1 MGAPNGLRAFRRPGS
16 AAGTKQGKLPMS
28 DPQVKQGSS
37 LFSPSPPSPPCLPLP
52 STWRALV
59 VASWIRGTELF
70 AGKTQSKAL
79 CGCALPARQLAI
91 RLVRLACPCAFR
103 KPSEKAGRGL
113 RASPYALAIFLYLQ
127 SRTAKKSR
135 AILKQQKRL
144 EIDTRESKDAISTL
158 ATEQEGI
165 LEAEGLEKT
174 YKFKQ
179 ADILEHLDAAAKKKA
194 FRFSLSFGPYAVDV
208 SRGGREMLFGGQKGS
223 LGLLDC
229 EEMKTLCEINVCA
242 LAFSSV
248 SRSVSPWIFIL
259 VERRA
264 SHCVKE
270 TVRAVHFLQ
279 NHTLWAAAQKK
290 YVYIYDNQGIEIH
303 CLRDIM
309 MTYALDFLPYHYLMV
324 SVGEF
329 GELVYYDISTGQIAA
344 KHKTRRGPCSIMQ
357 QNPTNAVMHL
367 GHTKGTVTLWTP
379 NLGKP
384 AVEMFCHKGKV
395 TAVAAQDNYM
405 ITAGVDGKWKLWDL
419 RKYEAAQS
427 FSYFGAPPSSVA
439 ISQTG
444 LVALGFGSHL
454 QVWKDV
460 LSQKKASLY
469 MTHEAPGEVRAP
481 DSSRLHGVRGE
492 LWEGARRRGEGGLG
506 QVEGCSGR
514 RESGCGE
521 RKRILDRNCYPGS
534 SGIPCFCDRSC
545 SGGDKG
551 GARGKNSCFDRYS
564 GAGLANFDSR
574 DANPF
579 ETKKVMSLIAF
590 SYDGDPSWM
599 LSIATFEPFA
609 PWLMLS
615 NDLERHTELGAS
627 FLLLRATAQRREREV
642 HSLLEKLPAD
652 MISLDSTPIG
662 TFDKKRKA
670 APVETPLPESVK
682 KTRKPKKKQRGRG
695 TAEKRNQKSERER
708 LIKKR
713 HQTALRMAAAKESKP
728 TSEGDVPAITGALA
742 RADCVSPPVPS
753 LFLLRAALPA
763 FPLSSSRSSLITD
776 E

>member
-28 DPQVKQGSS
+28 DP
-37 LFSPSPPSPPCLPLP
+37 
-52 STWRALV
+52 
-59 VASWIRGTELF
+59 
-70 AGKTQSKAL
+70 
-79 CGCALPARQLAI
+79 
-91 RLVRLACPCAFR
+91 
-103 KPSEKAGRGL
+103 
-113 RASPYALAIFLYLQ
+113 Q

-229 EEMKTLCEINVCA
+229 EEMKTLCEIN
-242 LAFSSV
+242 
-248 SRSVSPWIFIL
+248 
-259 VERRA
+259 
-264 SHCVKE
+264 VKE

-469 MTHEAPGEVRAP
+469 MTHEAPGEQITSVRFRPFEDVCIFGSTA
-481 DSSRLHGVRGE
+481 GV
-492 LWEGARRRGEGGLG
+492 
-506 QVEGCSGR
+506 CSV
-514 RESGCGE
+514 
-521 RKRILDRNCYPGS
+521 LVP
-534 SGIPCFCDRSC
+534 
-545 SGGDKG
+545 
-551 GARGKNSCFDRYS
+551 

-579 ETKKVMSLIAF
+579 ETKK
-590 SYDGDPSWM
+590 
-599 LSIATFEPFA
+599 
-609 PWLMLS
+609 
-615 NDLERHTELGAS
+615 
-627 FLLLRATAQRREREV
+627 QRREREV

-670 APVETPLPESVK
+670 APVETPLPEKSVK

-742 RADCVSPPVPS
+742 R
-753 LFLLRAALPA
+753 
-763 FPLSSSRSSLITD
+763 
-776 E
+776 